1 MNTWTPEM
9 AKTSIVLAVLLMAI
23 AVYVFRKDKA
33 MMLVVCFLIFNG
45 LIFQPA
51 QQMQAQECERAK
63 TRQTTHTVNIWLGS
77 MLVMT
82 SETTATTND
91 GQSGEAPAPTAGNH
105 P

>member
-45 LIFQPA
+45 LIYQTRPTNA
-51 QQMQAQECERAK
+51 SHRNAK
-63 TRQTTHTVNIWLGS
+63 Q
-77 MLVMT
+77 
-82 SETTATTND
+82 
-91 GQSGEAPAPTAGNH
+91 
-105 P
+105 